1 MQKHNTSTLHQS
13 GYLSDMSLDNYQP
26 TELSSQPTIPTPA
39 GFYGRGWEPRREA
52 PTHDRAQILTA
63 LNDRLTTHYPP
74 DVVDRIQSM
83 ISGTLA
89 ELDALPPYPS
99 ESAIQNLLSDQVYP
113 FLAAAL
119 SLAMESVSSEDVI
132 GLVNEVLG

>member
-1 MQKHNTSTLHQS
+1 MTRN
-13 GYLSDMSLDNYQP
+13 
-26 TELSSQPTIPTPA
+26 PA
-39 GFYGRGWEPRREA
+39 I
-52 PTHDRAQILTA
+52 TRAQILTA

-99 ESAIQNLLSDQVYP
+99 ESAFQNLLSDQVYP
-113 FLAAAL
+113 FLAAVQ
-119 SLAMESVSSEDVI
+119 SLAMESVSSEGVI
-132 GLVNEVLG
+132 GLINEVLG